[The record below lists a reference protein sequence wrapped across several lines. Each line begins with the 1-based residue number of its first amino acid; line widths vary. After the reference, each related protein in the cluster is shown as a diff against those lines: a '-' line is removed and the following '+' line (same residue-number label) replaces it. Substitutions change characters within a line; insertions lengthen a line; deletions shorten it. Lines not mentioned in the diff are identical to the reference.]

1 LRKCIPAP
9 CSWCGFINFA
19 EQRVVP
25 AEREQER
32 SEGTIN
38 PRRIQ
43 LSTLLFIH
51 SQMRNSFMFFFNHV
65 IIHDHDQITICTQNI
80 AGVVYTYTPQHRQR
94 MGRMSYSQIGTLPN
108 LPNRGRRDGNQ
119 ISSTTIQSSSPSE
132 NSSAMVVPTMQ
143 NPMSSPSSSTSSSS
157 PSLASSSPCS
167 STA

>member
-65 IIHDHDQITICTQNI
+65 IIHDHDQITICTQNR
-80 AGVVYTYTPQHRQR
+80 AVVVYTYTPQHRQR
-94 MGRMSYSQIGTLPN
+94 MGSMSYSQLGIDEIDLDSQFPKPRATRWESDLLHHDPVLLAVGELQ
-108 LPNRGRRDGNQ
+108 RDGGANHAEPHVVAVVFHLLLLA
-119 ISSTTIQSSSPSE
+119 ILGIQ
-132 NSSAMVVPTMQ
+132 
-143 NPMSSPSSSTSSSS
+143 
-157 PSLASSSPCS
+157 
-167 STA
+167 